1 MHLKLKLSISIDS
14 VLLIG
19 NQLMFLLL
27 QKQHLS
33 PILAVHEIQNIVFLQ
48 MLHYLGLLSDV
59 RTEKQIPQLII
70 SMKLFQLAD
79 WASVPS
85 R

>member
-1 MHLKLKLSISIDS
+1 MDR

-19 NQLMFLLL
+19 SQLIFLLL

-59 RTEKQIPQLII
+59 STEKQIPQLII
-70 SMKLFQLAD
+70 SIKLFQFAD
-79 WASVPS
+79 YASVPS
-85 R
+85 L